1 MLVTNCVTARARS
14 MPLNGARAALTSLA
28 LLVCAGC
35 GAPEVLEPR
44 SHAPASVEEPPTPE
58 RADAHRA
65 EQEVAPPQVLRADE
79 LVLPIAET
87 RDAATLSAWSESGTE
102 PPTLRLT
109 LRPCLLEP
117 FERWDGAASCAP
129 LGAGGPQARSQRALR
144 VPAGRL
150 VLAVDNQTDGEGGL
164 WVRRDGDPSQT
175 VLSAGGARRDGLTA
189 YTLELS
195 PGTYHVS
202 CPLTPTPDY
211 VLIAEA
217 P

>member
-1 MLVTNCVTARARS
+1 MR
-14 MPLNGARAALTSLA
+14 
-28 LLVCAGC
+28 
-35 GAPEVLEPR
+35 
-44 SHAPASVEEPPTPE
+44 
-58 RADAHRA
+58 
-65 EQEVAPPQVLRADE
+65 
-79 LVLPIAET
+79 
-87 RDAATLSAWSESGTE
+87 
-102 PPTLRLT
+102 
-109 LRPCLLEP
+109 
-117 FERWDGAASCAP
+117 P
-129 LGAGGPQARSQRALR
+129 LGADGPQARSQRALR

-175 VLSAGGARRDGLTA
+175 ALSAGGARRDGLTA

-195 PGTYHVS
+195 PGAYHVS